1 MAMSEE
7 VKAKLRQHSAAKRKR
22 ERKMVDV
29 TPGEV
34 LCQIDWLEE
43 AGRFKCYD
51 PDKSMA
57 ASWFRYTPRAVI
69 DAARTRMAHRWG
81 VVARKD
87 GHRVVPVFHY
97 ADLTTLLDRLQLDP
111 KVRYYGTGRAYH
123 ATVYTNYHGQ
133 RRPDGTARPPLSVTA
148 YWGKSWDK
156 SRDTGELEP
165 LVPHASTALRNHSP
179 DGFECGYGGS
189 GPAQLALAILLD
201 ATKSESL
208 ALAHYQAFKAEVVA
222 GLPVDR
228 DWDVTKGQVGEWL
241 WNRGTENKGD

>member
-156 SRDTGELEP
+156 SRDMRQPPCGTIARTGSSAATAVAAQHNSRWRSFWTPPSPKALPSPTTKRSRRKWSQGCP
-165 LVPHASTALRNHSP
+165 LTAT
-179 DGFECGYGGS
+179 GM
-189 GPAQLALAILLD
+189 
-201 ATKSESL
+201 
-208 ALAHYQAFKAEVVA
+208 
-222 GLPVDR
+222 
-228 DWDVTKGQVGEWL
+228 
-241 WNRGTENKGD
+241 